1 MRVSTRL
8 TREDWLEI
16 GLRLLGASGERALTI
31 DCLCQATGR
40 TKGSFYHHFHSHD
53 GFINALLEY
62 WQSEYTDR
70 IIAVVNQLERPIAQR
85 RELDRLAASVDSR
98 VEKAIRN
105 WSGVDE
111 RVRQILKQVDD
122 KRIKYLT
129 GLIAELGQFDETT
142 AFELAII
149 EYSAFLGLQYLF
161 PNTDSDWMEHL
172 ITRVTQIISSSYCC
186 NRRE

>member
-1 MRVSTRL
+1 MTASARL
-8 TREDWLEI
+8 TREDWLAT

-31 DCLCQATGR
+31 DCLCQTTGR

-53 GFINALLEY
+53 DFINALLEY

-70 IIAVVNQLERPIAQR
+70 IIAVVNQLGHPIAQR
-85 RELDRLAASVDSR
+85 RELDRLAASIDSH

-122 KRIKYLT
+122 KRIKYLAS
-129 GLIAELGQFDETT
+129 LIAELGQLDETT

-149 EYSAFLGLQYLF
+149 EYSTFLGLQYLF

-172 ITRVTQIISSSYCC
+172 ITRVTQIISSYCC